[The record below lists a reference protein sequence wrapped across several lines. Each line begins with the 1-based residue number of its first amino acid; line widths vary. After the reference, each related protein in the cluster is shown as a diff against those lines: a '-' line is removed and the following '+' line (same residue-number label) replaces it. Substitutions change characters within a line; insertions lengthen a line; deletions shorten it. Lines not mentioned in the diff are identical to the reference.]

1 LTNPYLAALSP
12 YLFLLTDFLPG
23 MPTHTTVMP
32 LQQIQQSEN
41 LVIPLATL
49 NIRYLL
55 RLHNW
60 IIIQWYGVIG
70 TAFPR
75 ARISWRERHG
85 DTLSRL

>member
-1 LTNPYLAALSP
+1 
-12 YLFLLTDFLPG
+12 LPG

-49 NIRYLL
+49 NIRYL
-55 RLHNW
+55 HNW
-60 IIIQWYGVIG
+60 IIITSSLYIISMVCVIG